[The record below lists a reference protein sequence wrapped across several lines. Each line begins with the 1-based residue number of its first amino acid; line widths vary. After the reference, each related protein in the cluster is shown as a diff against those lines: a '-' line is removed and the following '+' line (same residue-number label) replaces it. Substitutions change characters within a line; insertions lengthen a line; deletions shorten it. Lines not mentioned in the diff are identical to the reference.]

1 MQHSPTFIWFNR
13 RYAVPESPDSE
24 PAFWP
29 PGPVGGD
36 GVDDCGHEGAED
48 DVAVEVAPLSD
59 GARHDGGAR
68 RSERALQTSSN
79 YISQHFTQILPEV
92 SPKRKDVSNVP
103 QFGTIET

>member
-1 MQHSPTFIWFNR
+1 MQHIPTFIWFNR

-36 GVDDCGHEGAED
+36 GVDDCRHDGAED

-59 GARHDGGAR
+59 GPRHDGRAR
-68 RSERALQTSSN
+68 RRERALDGQQN
-79 YISQHFTQILPEV
+79 ELGFPGG
-92 SPKRKDVSNVP
+92 
-103 QFGTIET
+103 QFN